1 MRTLGEVLQLSKNDV
16 DKMPWLHVPNLKA
29 FVTAKREEYGEVAK
43 GLAEYG
49 VNYQHLVLV
58 QRDYKKLQEIEGWIS
73 DKYADRRKYNFV
85 RKKYSAGAVVQLM

>member
-1 MRTLGEVLQLSKNDV
+1 MRTFGEVLQLSKNDV
-16 DKMPWLHVPNLKA
+16 DKMPWLHVPNLRN
-29 FVTAKREEYGEVAK
+29 FVKTKREEYGEVAK

-58 QRDYKKLQEIEGWIS
+58 QRDYKKLQDIEEWIRL
-73 DKYADRRKYNFV
+73 KYADRRKYNFV